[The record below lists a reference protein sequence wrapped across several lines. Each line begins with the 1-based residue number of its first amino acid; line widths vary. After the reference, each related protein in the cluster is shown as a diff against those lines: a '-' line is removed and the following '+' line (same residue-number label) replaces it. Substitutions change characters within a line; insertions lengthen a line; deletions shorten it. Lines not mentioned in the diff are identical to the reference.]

1 MHADELFRPIGRCA
15 KPVFVGV
22 GHEVDTSVADEV
34 ANRAFKTPTACAA
47 GVVDLVNAFV
57 DRTEEAWDSIAGL
70 ALETIRNAE
79 QFLSDSAHTVRH
91 RVNEIVRVGEHT
103 IVSARTRLRRRP
115 LDVVRHARREVDA
128 IAERVRLLDPRT
140 TLARGWSLT
149 KTASGETVRTAGQ
162 VKAGDEVITL
172 LVDGT
177 INSVVSSTAKT
188 KGK

>member
-1 MHADELFRPIGRCA
+1 MLYVVPTPLGNLEDITL
-15 KPVFVGV
+15 
-22 GHEVDTSVADEV
+22 
-34 ANRAFKTPTACAA
+34 RA
-47 GVVDLVNAFV
+47 L
-57 DRTEEAWDSIAGL
+57 
-70 ALETIRNAE
+70 
-79 QFLSDSAHTVRH
+79 
-91 RVNEIVRVGEHT
+91 RV
-103 IVSARTRLRRRP
+103 L
-115 LDVVRHARREVDA
+115 REVDA